1 MRTTPFPPGS
11 RLGYI
16 LSQSRSGLGLGAAPA
31 LDWSVRPELVAYP
44 LPWHWVI
51 CPGACGQA
59 SGSRIVGIV
68 LLYFGQ
74 YVAVVVFAGAA
85 RCHRAWLDYLGVRYP
100 GGVLRSQ
107 LLLCPCP
114 CCPII
119 EGYFKHCLRGGYS
132 SFCLV
137 HRRPSCCRA
146 WWVQVNGC
154 ACCGGIG
161 VHLGQ

>member
-11 RLGYI
+11 RPGYI
-16 LSQSRSGLGLGAAPA
+16 LSQSRCGLGLGAAPA
-31 LDWSVRPELVAYP
+31 LDWSVRPKLVAYP

-85 RCHRAWLDYLGVRYP
+85 RCRRAWLDYLGVRHP

-119 EGYFKHCLRGGYS
+119 EGYFKHCLRGGGNY
-132 SFCLV
+132 FFFFFLC
-137 HRRPSCCRA
+137 PSPC
-146 WWVQVNGC
+146 WGW
-154 ACCGGIG
+154 GGG
-161 VHLGQ
+161 GDGRGWFGGGGGG

>member
-31 LDWSVRPELVAYP
+31 LDWSVRPKLVAYP
-44 LPWHWVI
+44 LPRHWVI

-85 RCHRAWLDYLGVRYP
+85 RCRRAWLDDLGVRYP

-114 CCPII
+114 SCPII
-119 EGYFKHCLRGGYS
+119 EGYFKQCLRGGGNCFFFFFCS
-132 SFCLV
+132 SLRF
-137 HRRPSCCRA
+137 SASWGGGGGGA
-146 WWVQVNGC
+146 WS
-154 ACCGGIG
+154 GGG
-161 VHLGQ
+161 GGGA